1 MIFYLDLKGSL
12 GMVFCIFV
20 GIFLFRVCLKIN
32 GVDTVP
38 VLAGMYHTGTYIG
51 IETLTFRTSLNT
63 GRTGHVPANFGQYWS
78 VKKKNFFFYFIVL
91 YFLNF
96 CKGRMVT
103 YLH

>member
-1 MIFYLDLKGSL
+1 MIFYLGLKGSL

-38 VLAGMYHTGTYIG
+38 VLAGMYHTGTYAG

-63 GRTGHVPANFGQYWS
+63 SRTGHVPANFGQYWS
-78 VKKKNFFFYFIVL
+78 VQKKNFFILFYSFIIFE
-91 YFLNF
+91 FL
-96 CKGRMVT
+96 
-103 YLH
+103 